1 MAATASLEVATG
13 SPQVPWHGFKP
24 GLWQKEVNV
33 LNREMLLDAK
43 SPFELP
49 VWVRFVL
56 VPGLTDAGAVRG
68 RVRDLPCR
76 GGSWPTDGRS
86 PQRRRIGAARGIGR
100 VAGRDEGRDVGRLT
114 SAGRAGA
121 AAGPPG
127 RADGRVVGLSGPFG
141 RSGRSGRSSGGT
153 TTTGG

>member
-76 GGSWPTDGRS
+76 G
-86 PQRRRIGAARGIGR
+86 ARGP
-100 VAGRDEGRDVGRLT
+100 LT
-114 SAGRAGA
+114 PQPSAAAHRCRARHRAG
-121 AAGPPG
+121 G
-127 RADGRVVGLSGPFG
+127 RPR
-141 RSGRSGRSSGGT
+141 
-153 TTTGG
+153 